1 MYKTYKKKK
10 KNLHQIKKVFWC
22 WHRFYRS
29 LALTSVPAQNSIGLY
44 WFKCF
49 YLGSGLSKTLSNRPT
64 AQFFQTYN
72 YLLVFW
78 PLYFILR
85 STVLDRNIASK
96 LCWSKELS
104 FFQPIL
110 TLSQFDYVSRFNWL
124 FIICWKPPRADLID
138 LPISR
143 KVCHRPI

>member
-10 KNLHQIKKVFWC
+10 ENLHQIKKVFWC

-49 YLGSGLSKTLSNRPT
+49 YLIYYLGSGLSKTLLNRPT

-72 YLLVFW
+72 YLLV
-78 PLYFILR
+78 
-85 STVLDRNIASK
+85 IASK
-96 LCWSKELS
+96 LKKSKKLS

-110 TLSQFDYVSRFNWL
+110 TLSQFNYVSRFNWL
-124 FIICWKPPRADLID
+124 FIICWKPRRADLID
-138 LPISR
+138 LPISF